1 LIGLAW
7 FWKNLHI
14 YFTYKKKYNMSYEN
28 FPESHKSVENTVV
41 KNNNGRNIL
50 TAILVI
56 LLLGTWGYIIYDRNK
71 VRQEKEGLTTQIVT
85 SDSAKNELQRELD
98 DAALRLDALKTSNVK
113 ADSLLKTKDKD
124 IQGLKSK
131 VQAIL
136 NDKNATASQLSEAR
150 RLIAQLKGNIDT
162 YTAEIESLKA
172 ENTQLTEDKRVV
184 TQQRDVVQK
193 NYDSANQ
200 VIKQKEDVIDVGS
213 TLHASNFSIVGVKEK
228 SSGKEKITTTAK
240 RVDKLRISFDID
252 ENRITQSGPKDI
264 YVCITA
270 PDGKPVAVDA
280 LGSGKFVTRDGVER
294 QFTKKIQINYE
305 QGQKEPVKVEW
316 SQNSNF
322 QTGNYKIE
330 IYNNGF
336 KIGEGVRSF
345 KKGGL
350 FS

>member
-1 LIGLAW
+1 
-7 FWKNLHI
+7 
-14 YFTYKKKYNMSYEN
+14 MSYEN
-28 FPESHKSVENTVV
+28 FPDANPPMEKSVI
-41 KNNNGRNIL
+41 KNNNSRNIL
-50 TAILVI
+50 IGVLVAA
-56 LLLGTWGYIIYDRNK
+56 LLGTWGYIIYDHSVK
-71 VRQEKEGLTTQIVT
+71 KQKEDNLTAQIVN
-85 SDSAKNELQRELD
+85 SDSSKNELQRELD
-98 DAALRLDALKTSNVK
+98 DAALRLDALKTTNVK

-124 IQGLKSK
+124 IEALKSR

-136 NDKNATASQLSEAR
+136 NDKHATAAQLAEAR

-213 TLHASNFSIVGVKEK
+213 TLHASNFDIVGIREK
-228 SSGKEKITTTAK
+228 HSGKEKETTTAK

-252 ENRITQSGPKDI
+252 ENRITPTGPKDLYI
-264 YVCITA
+264 AITS
-270 PDGKPVAVDA
+270 PDGRPVVVEA
-280 LGSGKFVTRDGVER
+280 LGSGTFVTRDGVEKPY
-294 QFTKKIQINYE
+294 TKKVQINYV
-305 QGQKEPVKVEW
+305 QGQKEPVSVEW
-316 SQNSNF
+316 TQNSDF
-322 QTGNYKIE
+322 QTGDYKIE

-336 KIGEGVRSF
+336 KIGEGVRTF